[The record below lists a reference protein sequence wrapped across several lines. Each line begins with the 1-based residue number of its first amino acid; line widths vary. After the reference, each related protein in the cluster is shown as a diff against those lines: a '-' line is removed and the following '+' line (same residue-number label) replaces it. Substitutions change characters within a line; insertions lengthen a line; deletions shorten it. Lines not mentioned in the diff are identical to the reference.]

1 MVVGGSRIS
10 NKWCRENNIHM
21 EKRETKFRAGHCP
34 AQSWPCVKAERKMTY
49 LEGYEACIA
58 A

>member
-21 EKRETKFRAGHCP
+21 EKRETKFRAVLHKVGLVLK
-34 AQSWPCVKAERKMTY
+34 QSAK
-49 LEGYEACIA
+49 
-58 A
+58 